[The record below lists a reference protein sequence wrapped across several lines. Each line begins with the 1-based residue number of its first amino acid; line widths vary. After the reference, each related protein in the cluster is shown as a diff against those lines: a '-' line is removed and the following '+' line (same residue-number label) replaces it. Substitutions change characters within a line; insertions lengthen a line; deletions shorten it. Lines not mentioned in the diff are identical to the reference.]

1 MDIFK
6 NIIKNSF
13 TNRNKEGEKMK
24 VLLVCVS
31 KYIKHTEMT
40 DYEMYKVS
48 SACWFINNR
57 RNKSVSEMLD
67 IDYVVSI
74 ANTRVKAVFR
84 PEEWFKITERGST
97 KYSKEEAFPAEKC
110 DRWAFRGTL
119 IRSDETK
126 RIMDRIVRDEF
137 KFGGA
142 AANVVEV
149 SDLNHLV

>member
-1 MDIFK
+1 
-6 NIIKNSF
+6 
-13 TNRNKEGEKMK
+13 MK

-67 IDYVVSI
+67 IDYVVSV

-84 PEEWFKITERGST
+84 PEEWFKISERGST
-97 KYSKEEAFPAEKC
+97 QYSSADKFPVEKC

-119 IRSDETK
+119 IRDDETK
-126 RIMDRIVRDEF
+126 RIMDKIVRDEF
-137 KFGGA
+137 KFGGV
-142 AANVVEV
+142 AANVVEIEN
-149 SDLNHLV
+149 LTGLVKD